1 MCDYTQ
7 EVVNTWDKASPHTA
21 ADGLITVKWRSKKAA
36 KMTAAPN
43 DLFMIS
49 EGSLKLSPEKV
60 LAFDNKKAKMLFITE
75 HGRPDTLS
83 QLHF

>member
-1 MCDYTQ
+1 
-7 EVVNTWDKASPHTA
+7 
-21 ADGLITVKWRSKKAA
+21 
-36 KMTAAPN
+36 MTAAPN

-49 EGSLKLSPEKV
+49 EGSLKLSPEKA